1 MSRLGRYERSGGM
14 SVKGSHP
21 MKRLRVMKKSSR
33 EVVSE
38 ERGQERIS
46 KKWYNSNR

>member
-1 MSRLGRYERSGGM
+1 MSRSGRYERSGGM

-38 ERGQERIS
+38 RGQERIS
-46 KKWYNSNR
+46 KEWYNSSR

>member
-1 MSRLGRYERSGGM
+1 MSRSGRYERSGGM
-14 SVKGSHP
+14 SVSGSHL
-21 MKRLRVMKKSSR
+21 MKKLRVMKKSSR

-46 KKWYNSNR
+46 KRW

>member
-14 SVKGSHP
+14 SVSGSHP
-21 MKRLRVMKKSSR
+21 MRKLRVMKKSSR

-38 ERGQERIS
+38 RGQERIS
-46 KKWYNSNR
+46 KKWYISSR